1 MAETSEP
8 PPLPPLSDERILQI
22 KNFLKPKGLRLDEL
36 STEPNTTNGLYQ
48 IIYNFIVKYY
58 PTFPNALDNNPDNQ
72 LQTFITAMNNIHELS
87 IQSLN
92 LIDQPERTQTQS
104 YISDFS
110 GFGEGNNA
118 LNNIL
123 FTYKEHFGN
132 ISIWNEAPA
141 NFVDYVRKEPFGPQI
156 DTLNYFFPELNILF
170 LDNRITLLITTH
182 DKFSRDDA
190 ITFLSSP
197 ASSLQDF
204 MVMFIIGG
212 PLGNHDGY
220 HGDVVDAAELDDD
233 GGDDGGGGDGD
244 ENPEPTE
251 APPPPPQ
258 TTSAGAVRADLVA
271 ARENNNRLIQP
282 AMDRITQL
290 QTEIRNMR
298 SQPLPRGPPA
308 VARGNRERRIRLRRD
323 QIARNRA
330 IIRRYEEL
338 NSQIDGS
345 LQILHW
351 GMELE
356 DGTPGVLPRPQA
368 DELESAE
375 APQPMIPLEE
385 DERENNNRLI
395 LSARDRIALYHG
407 LPFQQFDH
415 HVDPEL
421 ATIYIPEPDTNNS
434 IRGQIIN
441 EESIIRDGEE
451 LNRLLDRSLY
461 PSGSF
466 PLRIPQLRLQLD
478 AAVQVRTIVEAQVR
492 EAEQAAAQA
501 GTRRQRPIRETLI
514 TDLNE
519 LDEEFAALEAEAEA
533 EEEEEAAAA
542 EAEAEAEA
550 APAAEEEAEL
560 GSPVDESGV
569 LTAPPSPSANSSGN
583 ESVES
588 RLFDRPE
595 DPYDY

>member
-72 LQTFITAMNNIHELS
+72 LQTFITAMNNIQQIS
-87 IQSLN
+87 FQRLN
-92 LIDQPERTQTQS
+92 LSEQTEITQTQS
-104 YISDFS
+104 YISAFS
-110 GFGEGNNA
+110 GFGERNNA

-132 ISIWNEAPA
+132 ISIWNVADSQGVET
-141 NFVDYVRKEPFGPQI
+141 VRKEPFGPQI
-156 DTLNYFFPELNILF
+156 DTLNYLLPELNILF
-170 LDNRITLLITTH
+170 LDNEITLLIPCH
-182 DKFSRDDA
+182 DIFMKQNNE
-190 ITFLSSP
+190 TFLSSP

-204 MVMFIIGG
+204 MLTSHIGG
-212 PLGNHDGY
+212 PWENV
-220 HGDVVDAAELDDD
+220 DVDEDVDD

-308 VARGNRERRIRLRRD
+308 VARGNRERRIRMRRD

-330 IIRRYEEL
+330 IIRRYEDL

-351 GMELE
+351 QNRR
-356 DGTPGVLPRPQA
+356 PRADEQQQA
-368 DELESAE
+368 DARRQAE
-375 APQPMIPLEE
+375 EQAV
-385 DERENNNRLI
+385 RENNNRLI
-395 LSARDRIALYHG
+395 LSARDRIALYNG
-407 LPFQQFDH
+407 IPFQEFDH
-415 HVDPEL
+415 NFARNREL
-421 ATIYIPEPDTNNS
+421 ATIYIPEPDTNIS
-434 IRGQIIN
+434 IRGQITN
-441 EESIIRDGEE
+441 NESIIRDGEE
-451 LNRLLDRSLY
+451 LNRLLDLPIQYNWTRR
-461 PSGSF
+461 G
-466 PLRIPQLRLQLD
+466 ITQLRLQLD
-478 AAVQVRTIVEAQVR
+478 AMEQLRTEVEAAVLEQVR
-492 EAEQAAAQA
+492 EAEQAAPQDDTAT
-501 GTRRQRPIRETLI
+501 TRPRSGSNTSTL
-514 TDLNE
+514 DLDGFDGLEEE
-519 LDEEFAALEAEAEA
+519 LGSSDDES
-533 EEEEEAAAA
+533 EEEAAAA
-542 EAEAEAEA
+542 EAEEEADPTELSSI
-550 APAAEEEAEL
+550 EEE
-560 GSPVDESGV
+560 D
-569 LTAPPSPSANSSGN
+569 
-583 ESVES
+583 
-588 RLFDRPE
+588 
-595 DPYDY
+595 DY